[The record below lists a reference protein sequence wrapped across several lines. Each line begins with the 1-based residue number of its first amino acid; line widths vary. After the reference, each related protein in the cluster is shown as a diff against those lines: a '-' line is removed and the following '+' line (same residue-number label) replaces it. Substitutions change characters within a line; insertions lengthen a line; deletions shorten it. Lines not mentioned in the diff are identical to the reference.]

1 LENPLYIFGHKNPD
15 TDSICSSIAY
25 AELKQALGFQKAK
38 AYRLGK
44 TSKETDFVLD
54 YFKIGSPD
62 YLPDVK
68 VRVADLSLY
77 NPTCLAADEPVN
89 KVWDALKQSTGCRVV
104 PIVDAENCIEG
115 IISVGDIT
123 KLFLEISDE
132 SVASRYEIL
141 FKNLLAILDGKVV
154 AGNYNYEKI
163 SGSLYIGT
171 NIPDDVKITDKDII
185 LTAKLE
191 NALKFAHVHNC
202 GCVILTDG
210 TKPLGFENVKT
221 AIVSVD
227 YTMFKTVSMI
237 SSAISIRSI
246 MNLDGITS
254 FANDSYIDDIIDIMK
269 TSKHRNFPVVD
280 RKGRIKGVISRRHL
294 IDYKAKNVVLIDH
307 NEKSQSVDGLEQ
319 ARITEVID
327 HHRVADIQT
336 ESPLYIRSEPVG
348 CSATIVFK
356 MYREHKID
364 IKPQIAG
371 LLLSAILSDTLMFSS
386 PTCTQ
391 DDINAANHLA
401 EIADVNIEA
410 FGREMFTVSTALD
423 EYSVN
428 EILSIDRKQF
438 TFDKYCAYISQVN
451 TLDFKTILDKEKD
464 IAEAMTAFGKE
475 NNGDLVILM
484 VTDIVAGGSEVI
496 ATGKAKDLMYRAFG
510 MERNQKSIFL
520 PGVVSRKKQVVP
532 KLTHAVNALD

>member
-1 LENPLYIFGHKNPD
+1 VD
-15 TDSICSSIAY
+15 A
-25 AELKQALGFQKAK
+25 
-38 AYRLGK
+38 
-44 TSKETDFVLD
+44 
-54 YFKIGSPD
+54 PD

-68 VRVADLSLY
+68 VRVEDLSLY
-77 NPTCLAADEPVN
+77 TPTCLSADEPVN
-89 KVWDALKQSTGCRVV
+89 KVWDALKKSTGCRIVPVV
-104 PIVDAENCIEG
+104 NSDECIEG
-115 IISVGDIT
+115 IVSIGDIT

-141 FKNLLAILDGKVV
+141 FKNLLEILGGRLV
-154 AGNYNYEKI
+154 AGSYNYEKV
-163 SGSLYIGT
+163 SGSVYIGT
-171 NIPDDVKITDKDII
+171 NIPDDVKVTDKDVI

-210 TKPLGFENVKT
+210 IKPLGFESVKT
-221 AIVSVD
+221 AVVSVD

-246 MNLDGITS
+246 MNLDGIIS
-254 FANDSYIDDIIDIMK
+254 FANDSYIDDIIDVMK

-280 RKGRIKGVISRRHL
+280 RKGHIKGVISRRHL

-348 CSATIVFK
+348 CSATIIFK
-356 MYREHKID
+356 MYSEHKAEIQ
-364 IKPQIAG
+364 PQTAG
-371 LLLSAILSDTLMFSS
+371 LLLGAILSDTLMFSS

-391 DDINAANHLA
+391 DDVNAANRLA
-401 EIADVNIEA
+401 EIAAVNIEA

-423 EYSVN
+423 DYSVD

-438 TFDKYCAYISQVN
+438 MFDKYCAFISQVN
-451 TLDFKTILDKEKD
+451 TLDFKSILDKEND
-464 IAEAMTAFGKE
+464 IADAMAAFGKE
-475 NNGDLVILM
+475 NNADLVLLM

-496 ATGKAKDLMYRAFG
+496 AVGKAKDLMYRAFG
-510 MERNQKSIFL
+510 MERGARNIFL

-532 KLTHAVNALD
+532 QLTHAVNALD